1 MAANATV
8 HLDNPF
14 HFSSEVTTGI
24 PCAAGCS
31 VELPAIS
38 QRVLYY
44 RVEYRDNANRVIQLG
59 PTQVAAVP

>member
-1 MAANATV
+1 MVANATI

-14 HFSSEVTTGI
+14 QFASEVTTSI